1 MRVTLVSRDTAAA
14 SLQVPVAGGGRLR
27 VFESPDVPADP
38 RLLSS
43 MDKSLEDVDL
53 AAPPVVL
60 PDFHHKA
67 KVEMPSS
74 IAVATRHTIRPTLTS
89 AAVNCGMAL
98 VAFDAAPPSER
109 AVTEFFTRVRERLP
123 HPAGNRRDLTAAEV
137 VRCALEGAHFAADRF
152 DIDASDLGNIEEGG
166 RLDLERLGGVTRAR
180 RQLPR
185 LLVELSRVRF
195 GIIGASNHFIELQRV
210 EEIYDADAADRLGVA
225 LGQLTLQYHGG
236 GGVLTGAIGRLYGRR
251 QDYPRKH
258 RAIMA
263 FQKPLFHLATAR
275 SVEELRTRLALYF
288 TDGCPPVSRNSPE
301 GERLLLANAVA
312 MNYGFAFRLATYAA
326 LRELARD
333 VLGVTSDRLIVDS
346 PHDSMYEEE
355 LDGETVMV
363 HRHNSSRAFPAS
375 RMRHHPVF
383 GVTGQPVLLP
393 GTNRTSSFLCVAN
406 EGAQATLNSTSHGTG
421 TIIADFARRGISGPD
436 HLGRSTLRFSYDSY
450 SPERVPQLDDRG
462 VQAGLDVLV
471 GNDVSHPVA
480 RLRPIAVLN

>member
-27 VFESPDVPADP
+27 VFESADVPADP

-137 VRCALEGAHFAADRF
+137 VRCALEGAHFAANRF

-210 EEIYDADAADRLGVA
+210 EEIYDADAAALLGVA

-333 VLGVTSDRLIVDS
+333 VFGVTSDRLIVDS
-346 PHDSMYEEE
+346 PHDSMYEEA

-436 HLGRSTLRFSYDSY
+436 QLGRSTLRFSYDSY

>member
-1 MRVTLVSRDTAAA
+1 MRVTLVTREA
-14 SLQVPVAGGGRLR
+14 AGGTGQNGSTRGLS
-27 VFESPDVPADP
+27 VFESPEAPADP
-38 RLLSS
+38 LVLSS
-43 MDKSLEDVDL
+43 MDKSLEGVDL

-60 PDFHHKA
+60 PDFHHKPRL
-67 KVEMPSS
+67 EMPSS

-98 VAFDAAPPSER
+98 VAFDASPPSNK
-109 AVTEFFTRVRERLP
+109 AITEFFTQVRERLP
-123 HPAGNRRDLTAAEV
+123 EPAGNRRDLTADEV
-137 VRCALEGAHFAADRF
+137 VRCALEGSHFAADRF
-152 DIDASDLGNIEEGG
+152 DIDASDLASIEEGG
-166 RLDLERLGGVTRAR
+166 RLDLEHLGGVARAR

-210 EEIYDADAADRLGVA
+210 EEIYDADAARRLGVA
-225 LGQLTLQYHGG
+225 EGQLTLQYHGG
-236 GGVLTGAIGRLYGRR
+236 GGILTGAIGRLFGRR
-251 QDYPRKH
+251 EDYPRKH

-263 FQKPLFHLATAR
+263 FQKPLFHLASAR
-275 SVEELRTRLALYF
+275 SVAELRTRLALYF
-288 TDGCPPVSRNSPE
+288 ADGAPPVSRLSPE

-326 LRELARD
+326 LRELAQEL
-333 VLGVTSDRLIVDS
+333 LGFTSDRLIVDS
-346 PHDSMYEEE
+346 PHDSMYEED

-383 GVTGQPVLLP
+383 GITGQPVLLP

-421 TIIADFARRGISGPD
+421 TIVSSFERSGASRPD
-436 HLGRSTLRFSYDSY
+436 HLGRSTLRFNYKSS
-450 SPERVPQLDDRG
+450 SSETVPHLDDRG
-462 VQAGLDVLV
+462 VEAGLDILV
-471 GNDVSHPVA
+471 SNNIIRPVA
-480 RLRPIAVLN
+480 RMRPLAVLN